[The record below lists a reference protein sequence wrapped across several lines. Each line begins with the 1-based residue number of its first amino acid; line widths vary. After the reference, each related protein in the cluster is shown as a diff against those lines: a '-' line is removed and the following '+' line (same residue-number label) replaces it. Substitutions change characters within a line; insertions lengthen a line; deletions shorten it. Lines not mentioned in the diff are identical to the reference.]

1 MNSTDIYKSTMAKG
15 LRNFFE
21 GYEPSI
27 KELIGHLDSDGLLL
41 RNFSEQQVTR
51 LQNLTKS
58 CNMALK
64 LATDFNSVIDLD
76 ETKRI
81 EKIEYLKKAFN
92 TGDKNRIGYH
102 VEVSLVH
109 AYLALL
115 EKLKIYFLFFI
126 DWSKLGKKHKTL
138 HGIGTATDCLIKKY
152 PDNAYL
158 SYFDSDI
165 RNSFAHYTFFLENG
179 GKIKLCSEIFD
190 EFPKEITLADL
201 MKEIYNLNVL
211 TEGFYIM
218 VRDKYGIPELKLE
231 DMEK

>member
-1 MNSTDIYKSTMAKG
+1 MSSVDIYKSTMGKG

-21 GYEPSI
+21 GYEDSI
-27 KELIGHLDSDGLLL
+27 KELINNLDSEDILL

-64 LATDFNSVIDLD
+64 LATDFNSVIDLN

-92 TGDKNRIGYH
+92 TEDENRIGYH

-115 EKLKIYFLFFI
+115 EKLKIYLLFFI
-126 DWSKLGKKHKTL
+126 DWSKLGKKHKDL
-138 HGIGTATDCLIKKY
+138 YGIGTTIDCLIKKY
-152 PDNAYL
+152 PYNTYL
-158 SYFDSDI
+158 DYFDSNI

-190 EFPKEITLADL
+190 KFPKEITLVDL

-218 VRDKYGIPELKLE
+218 VRDKYGIPEIKLE
-231 DMEK
+231 DMER